1 MKDRFNRFFQGR
13 YGMDELGKI
22 IMIFCTIVYI
32 LASFAGS
39 PLFATAAML
48 GLFYEI
54 YRMMSKRHYDRS
66 QENKIYLKYKK
77 LWKLRY
83 DERKTSRIYICKSCG
98 RFIRVPKGKGKI
110 EVTCPTCGQKMI
122 KRT

>member
-1 MKDRFNRFFQGR
+1 MKDKFNRFFQNR
-13 YGMDELGKI
+13 YGMDELGKVL
-22 IMIFCTIVYI
+22 MVVCTIVYFI
-32 LASFAGS
+32 AAIAGS
-39 PLFATAAML
+39 SLFATASML
-48 GLFYEI
+48 GLFYEA
-54 YRMMSKRHYDRS
+54 YRMMSKRHFDRS
-66 QENKIYLKYKK
+66 EENKVYLKYKK

-110 EVTCPTCGQKMI
+110 EITCPTCGHKII

>member
-1 MKDRFNRFFQGR
+1 MKDKFNRFFQGR
-13 YGMDELGKI
+13 YGMDELGKVL
-22 IMIFCTIVYI
+22 MISCTVIYFI
-32 LASFAGS
+32 AAIAGS
-39 PLFATAAML
+39 SLFATVAML

-66 QENKIYLKYKK
+66 EENKLYLKYKK

-83 DERKTSRIYICKSCG
+83 DERKTSRIFICKSCG

-110 EVTCPTCGQKMI
+110 EVTCPTCGHKTI